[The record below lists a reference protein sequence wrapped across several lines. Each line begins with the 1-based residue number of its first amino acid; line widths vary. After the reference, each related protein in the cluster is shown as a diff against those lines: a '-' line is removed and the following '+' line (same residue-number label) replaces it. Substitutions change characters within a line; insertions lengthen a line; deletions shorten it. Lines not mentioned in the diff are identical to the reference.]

1 MGSLLEPYKDHQG
14 PRLKVHARP
23 GASAPGQEGYRMT
36 EKKAPR
42 GPKARLAARLASG
55 AKRVCKTSDCST
67 ILSVY
72 NDDDIC
78 SHCFDAIPVNERPY
92 KYRAL

>member
-1 MGSLLEPYKDHQG
+1 MHDR
-14 PRLKVHARP
+14 PRNKRERQAD
-23 GASAPGQEGYRMT
+23 
-36 EKKAPR
+36 
-42 GPKARLAARLASG
+42 RLANG
-55 AKRVCKTSDCST
+55 APPRVCKTPECSI

-78 SHCFDAIPVNERPY
+78 SSCYDAIPLNQRPY